1 MVLTRRSRA
10 EWDVA
15 PQQGGFLLSMMPG
28 ALMLMFM
35 LRWVLILILLLML
48 RWVLIF
54 DVDDEVEVELGVD
67 NDVNAEVGVEVE
79 VDVDFEVGV
88 DIDFDVE
95 VGV

>member
-1 MVLTRRSRA
+1 MVVTRRSRA

-54 DVDDEVEVELGVD
+54 DVDVEVE
-67 NDVNAEVGVEVE
+67 VEVE
-79 VDVDFEVGV
+79 VDVDFKVAGPTRAGRSQAACQGR
-88 DIDFDVE
+88 DD
-95 VGV
+95 

>member
-35 LRWVLILILLLML
+35 LRWVLI
-48 RWVLIF
+48 F
-54 DVDDEVEVELGVD
+54 DD
-67 NDVNAEVGVEVE
+67 
-79 VDVDFEVGV
+79 EVGV
-88 DIDFDVE
+88 DIDIAVDVE
-95 VGV
+95 VGVDI